1 MVVQYPDPYQPP
13 YQDPYQQPQ
22 QPMVPAEYMGEE
34 EVTNIVGQIDPQ
46 RILDNL
52 NHSLKG
58 EYYNK
63 EEGAWE
69 KVGDELVN
77 TACRGWIISYLTA
90 LMNNAST
97 MGVIQE
103 QQLSSLMEGVIKSVT
118 REFKCNLEKFG
129 FVPPGKYYDKEIYEN
144 KGTPNTSRMDSIAEM
159 IYQRAFLILTRS
171 LKGTE
176 SSKIFRSLSMSD
188 QMLFN
193 QQQMQKKGFLGK
205 MFS

>member
-1 MVVQYPDPYQPP
+1 MKEI
-13 YQDPYQQPQ
+13 YQDPYQQYPPQYPQPQ
-22 QPMVPAEYMGEE
+22 QPLSSPIDYMNEE

-46 RILDNL
+46 RILDNF

-58 EYYNK
+58 EYFNK
-63 EEGAWE
+63 EQGDWE

-77 TACRGWIISYLTA
+77 NSCRGWIISYMTS

-97 MGVIQE
+97 MGILQE
-103 QQLSSLMEGVIKSVT
+103 NQLSFLMEGVIKTVT

-129 FVPPGKYYDKEIYEN
+129 FVPKGKYYNKGDYEN
-144 KGTPNTSRMDSIAEM
+144 KGTPNTSRMDSVAEM

-176 SSKIFRSLSMSD
+176 SSRIFKSLSMND
-188 QMLFN
+188 PMQFN
-193 QQQMQKKGFLGK
+193 QQQQKKGFFGK
-205 MFS
+205 IFS